1 MTTRK
6 QQYSP
11 ERLARN
17 VRAGRDARGWGTRE
31 LADRVGISTSTVRDI
46 ELQRIT
52 PRMTTI
58 NRIAEILGCS
68 EPVLMF
74 GTDDEVRSLAH
85 RKELAETWETL
96 SAAAKETVTGALRP
110 GGVGAPGLDDVLA
123 AYDEAA
129 GSARLRALAA
139 VRKDLAGT
147 P

>member
-17 VRAGRDARGWGTRE
+17 VRAGREARGWGNRD
-31 LADRVGISTSTVRDI
+31 LAGRVGISTATIRDV

-58 NRIAEILGCS
+58 NRIAETLGCS
-68 EPVLMF
+68 ESVLMF
-74 GTDDEVRSLAH
+74 GTEDEVRALAQ
-85 RKELAETWETL
+85 RKELAETWSAL
-96 SAAAKETVTGALRP
+96 SADAKEAVTGALRP
-110 GGVGAPGLDDVLA
+110 GGVGDPGLEDVLA

-139 VRKDLAGT
+139 VRKDLVGT
-147 P
+147 T